1 LPIKTA
7 HSTRPLPEAVKD
19 LQAQCGDGKPRLVVF
34 FASTKYD
41 PQLLSEGLQAAFPGA
56 CVAGCSTAGELAAG
70 KMMTGAVVAMFFS
83 ADVVEDSVAAVVE
96 NLRSETT
103 VQKAFAEFERHFQLP
118 VSSLDLTRHVGLVLV
133 DGLSGAEERLMEKIG
148 DRSDIL
154 FVGGSAGDDLKF
166 QKTHVCKGG
175 KAYTDA
181 AVLVLLR
188 LKNGFEILKTQSFL
202 PTGKHL
208 VATQVDEAHRKVI
221 QFDHRPAVEAYA
233 EALDV
238 LPHRVS
244 DHLMQ
249 HALALMVNGEPFVR
263 SPQRVDGQSI
273 IFFCQIKEGMQ
284 LEVLNGTDIV
294 ADTGAAI
301 AAKQSAVSPIAGL
314 IDFQCI
320 LRTLD
325 LRNQKRC
332 EQYGAIFS
340 GIPAIGFSSYG
351 EQYLGHMN
359 QSSAILLF
367 R

>member
-1 LPIKTA
+1 ML
-7 HSTRPLPEAVKD
+7 
-19 LQAQCGDGKPRLVVF
+19 F
-34 FASTKYD
+34 FASTKYE
-41 PQLLSEGLQAAFPGA
+41 PQLLSAQLQTAFPEA
-56 CVAGCSTAGELAAG
+56 CVVGCSTAGELDAG
-70 KMMTGAVVAMFFS
+70 KMMTGAAVAMFFP
-83 ADVVEDSVAAVVE
+83 ADVVEDAAAAVTE
-96 NLRSETT
+96 NLRQETT
-103 VQKAFAEFERHFQLP
+103 VQKAFAEFERHFRLP
-118 VSSLDLTRHVGLVLV
+118 VSSLDLARHVGLVLV

-166 QKTHVCKGG
+166 QQTRVYAGG
-175 KAYTDA
+175 KAYTNA

-188 LKNGFEILKTQSFL
+188 LKNGFEVLKTQSFV
-202 PTGKHL
+202 PAGRHL
-208 VATQVDEAHRKVI
+208 VATQVDEAKRAVI
-221 QFDHRPAVEAYA
+221 QFDHKPALEAYA
-233 EALDV
+233 EALGV

-244 DHLMQ
+244 EHLMQ
-249 HALALMVNGEPFVR
+249 HALALMVNGEPFVL
-263 SPQRVDGQSI
+263 SPQRVDGQNLV
-273 IFFCQIKEGMQ
+273 FFCQIKEGMQ

-301 AAKQSAVSPIAGL
+301 GARQSDQNPIAGL
-314 IDFQCI
+314 VDFQCI

-340 GIPAIGFSSYG
+340 GFPAIGFSSYG

-359 QSSAILLF
+359 QTSAILLL